1 VLLPV
6 APANATS
13 CDSVSLFT
21 TNRSPL
27 RVAFNGRSVLN
38 QATRTAV
45 ISQSRDYQIAGEQF
59 PAIKR

>member
-1 VLLPV
+1 L
-6 APANATS
+6 
-13 CDSVSLFT
+13 T

-27 RVAFNGRSVLN
+27 RVVLNGRSVLN
-38 QATRTAV
+38 QATRTAA